1 MTKKKKTL
9 LLEHFG
15 KKTMLLLCVN
25 RHTYLVLCEYPICR
39 FMHTAQSHNI
49 SRMHV
54 VIVCIIQGAVRIR
67 HAVMSFWDLTLLTVT
82 GFDSK
87 MMKEQ
92 KVEIIM
98 KSNKKKNMLL
108 KKMDVE
114 SSACGMNVEIFLGL
128 GQVVGIYLCTY
139 ICNYVPTEIN

>member
-1 MTKKKKTL
+1 M
-9 LLEHFG
+9 
-15 KKTMLLLCVN
+15 
-25 RHTYLVLCEYPICR
+25 
-39 FMHTAQSHNI
+39 
-49 SRMHV
+49 
-54 VIVCIIQGAVRIR
+54 
-67 HAVMSFWDLTLLTVT
+67 TVT

-98 KSNKKKNMLL
+98 KSKKKNMLL